1 MDNNTMFID
10 GKERTAIKG
19 QYGYMYFWLSDGT
32 GVKAHRAI
40 MEKHLGRK
48 LKPTEEV
55 HHIDGNREN
64 NALSNLVVLSKG
76 EHASLHRK
84 KEYQSGV
91 KLFGN
96 DNEKRKRK
104 IVGVNDSGETLAFDS
119 ISDAKRA
126 GFTHAYDCCV
136 GRRSHCKGYRWRYA
150 D

>member
-10 GKERTAIKG
+10 GKERTAVKG
-19 QYGYMYFWLSDGT
+19 QYGYMYFWLSDG
-32 GVKAHRAI
+32 
-40 MEKHLGRK
+40 
-48 LKPTEEV
+48 
-55 HHIDGNREN
+55 IDGNKEN